1 MRAVYRKCGLPNYDS
16 NPLISALPP
25 ILEPHEAAAALTKT
39 VPYQDSMRRLNAGLR
54 AHSVHSILEF
64 FQPLNSHLELE
75 GKVSRMIRF
84 GYTGK
89 NPAENKY
96 HQDGAARLGVFQSPS
111 SNPALTASTTILG
124 TSGTGKTT
132 AVNRI
137 LSLYPQ
143 AITHTEFDGAAFPHS
158 QLVWLKLECP
168 FDGSVKA
175 IARNFFASVDR
186 VLGADYQTL
195 YGVRNM
201 STDEMLPKIAL
212 IGWNHSLGLLVID
225 EIQHLSMAKSG
236 GAERALN
243 FFVELTNTMNIPILL
258 IGTTKAVRLL
268 SQEFRS
274 ARRGCGQGEMV
285 WRPMAKDSQ
294 WDIFLTSLWRYQF
307 TKKKTPLNEDLSA
320 ALFEES
326 QGITDFAVKLYMLS
340 QIREIG
346 RGEEVSSKTIR
357 SVARDSLQSAQP
369 FLQALRSGDF
379 KHLANYDDIIQPLDY
394 NRLAQEQA
402 EKVPIQ
408 IVEKE
413 NADDPKETKPK
424 TRAKKIKRVAVG
436 GILEAFDNRGKSDGY
451 SALKAAGLVKSRLP
465 A

>member
-1 MRAVYRKCGLPNYDS
+1 MNAVYQNCGLPNYDG
-16 NPLISALPP
+16 NPLIAALPK
-25 ILEPHEAAAALTKT
+25 ILEPHEAATALTKS
-39 VPYQDSMRRLNAGLR
+39 VGYDESMRNLNAGLR
-54 AHSVHSILEF
+54 SHSVHSILEF
-64 FQPLNSHLELE
+64 FQPLNAHLDLE

-89 NPAENKY
+89 NPTENKY
-96 HQDGAARLGVFQSPS
+96 YQDGVARLGVFQNPNANPS
-111 SNPALTASTTILG
+111 LTASTTILG

-143 AITHTEFDGAAFPHS
+143 IITHTEFNGAAFPHS

-175 IARNFFASVDR
+175 IARNFFASADR
-186 VLGADYQTL
+186 VLNTDYQTL

-236 GAERALN
+236 GAARALN
-243 FFVELTNTMNIPILL
+243 FFVELTNTMHIPILL
-258 IGTTKAVRLL
+258 IGTTKAIRLL

-307 TKKKTPLNEDLSA
+307 TKHKTPLNEDISSA
-320 ALFEES
+320 LHEES

-346 RGEEVSSKTIR
+346 RGEEVTVKTVR

-402 EKVPIQ
+402 AKAPIQ
-408 IVEKE
+408 II
-413 NADDPKETKPK
+413 ETKAEPEEAPAKPK
-424 TRAKKIKRVAVG
+424 PKRTKCVAVG
-436 GILEAFDNRGKSDGY
+436 GILEVFANRGKSDGY
-451 SALKAAGLVKSRLP
+451 SALKEAGLVKSRVP